1 MRAIRWMVLAIAM
14 LAGAA
19 GMRTTAAEAAPLPV
33 SSAVAQTEAGEGAVV
48 EKAQY
53 GYRRYGGYRRSYG
66 YRPRFYGYRRSYG
79 YRPYYRRPIYRRR
92 FFY

>member
-19 GMRTTAAEAAPLPV
+19 GMRTTAVEAAPLPV
-33 SSAVAQTEAGEGAVV
+33 SSAVAQTEAAQGAVV
-48 EKAQY
+48 QKAYY
-53 GYRRYGGYRRSYG
+53 GYRRFGGYRRSYG
-66 YRPRFYGYRRSYG
+66 YRPRFYGRRAYG
-79 YRPYYRRPIYRRR
+79 YRPFYRRPIYRRR